1 MTAVQWLIQQ
11 MTKEK
16 GLTESYD
23 IFQQA
28 LIMEKE
34 QIKQAQQVSAVSGSL
49 PLPID
54 AHSIEVFAIKDSENS
69 PTGKEAFI
77 GYKLKTGCFH
87 FISVPYSGNDL

>member
-1 MTAVQWLIQQ
+1 MIKTWIQ
-11 MTKEK
+11 KLK
-16 GLTESYD
+16 
-23 IFQQA
+23 A
-28 LIMEKE
+28 LHIY
-34 QIKQAQQVSAVSGSL
+34 AVSGSL

-87 FISVPYSGNDL
+87 FISVPYSGNDR